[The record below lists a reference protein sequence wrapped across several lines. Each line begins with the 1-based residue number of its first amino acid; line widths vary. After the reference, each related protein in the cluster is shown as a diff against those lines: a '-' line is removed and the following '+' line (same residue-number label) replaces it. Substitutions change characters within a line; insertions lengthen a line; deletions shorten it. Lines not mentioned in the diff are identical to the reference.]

1 MRFRADGVFTTC
13 ITNIITL
20 FNGTLCAAGQNERK
34 RLRFR
39 AEFAQPV
46 DQADAQRRFIITYY
60 TVRGGGHYP
69 ERITKCKVRIARPSV
84 LPVVLSGENGGWVV
98 LGKFGCV

>member
-1 MRFRADGVFTTC
+1 MVRHVPRGGRKRLRFRADGVFTTC
-13 ITNIITL
+13 ITNITTL
-20 FNGTLCAAGQNERK
+20 LNGTLCAAAQNERK

-60 TVRGGGHYP
+60 TV
-69 ERITKCKVRIARPSV
+69 SV
-84 LPVVLSGENGGWVV
+84 SLFL
-98 LGKFGCV
+98 K

>member
-1 MRFRADGVFTTC
+1 MFITC
-13 ITNIITL
+13 ITNITTL
-20 FNGTLCAAGQNERK
+20 LKGTLCAAGQNERK

-60 TVRGGGHYP
+60 TV
-69 ERITKCKVRIARPSV
+69 SV
-84 LPVVLSGENGGWVV
+84 SLL
-98 LGKFGCV
+98 LK